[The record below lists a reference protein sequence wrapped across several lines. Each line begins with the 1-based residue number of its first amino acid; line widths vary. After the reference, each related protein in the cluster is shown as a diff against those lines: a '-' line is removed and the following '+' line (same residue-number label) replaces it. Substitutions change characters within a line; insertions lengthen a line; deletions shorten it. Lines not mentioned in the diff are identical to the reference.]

1 MTASKEND
9 DTKITSSNSVKI
21 SEGNPN
27 NIINGRVENN
37 ETTSVTS
44 VKPSE
49 PLEPSVKV
57 LGES

>member
-44 VKPSE
+44 
-49 PLEPSVKV
+49 
-57 LGES
+57 